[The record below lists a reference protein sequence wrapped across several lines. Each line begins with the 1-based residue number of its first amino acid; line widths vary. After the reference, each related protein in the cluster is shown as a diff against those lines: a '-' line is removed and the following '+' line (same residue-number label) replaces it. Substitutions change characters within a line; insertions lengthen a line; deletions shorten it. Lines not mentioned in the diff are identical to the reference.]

1 VTDPTP
7 DATDTTFDCTT
18 TGGVDPA
25 TFSLKDQQTSDYGSD
40 VFAGTYSVTEP
51 DPSPEFVLTDL
62 DRSASDLS
70 HGSTRHRER
79 GHSNGQLSAGIIVA
93 PRWTEGDVRGRRR
106 NGDTT
111 DFPAILDAA
120 RRGEAWAF
128 REIHGALAPA
138 VAGFMRVHGA
148 PEPDDLTSEVFVGV
162 LRGVAAFQGDEDG
175 FRAWVF
181 TIAHRRLADDLR
193 RRARRPATVR
203 LLRDMDWPDPADDLD
218 RALATARVRALC
230 GTLGPG
236 QRDVLL
242 LRLIGRLTMSEI
254 AAAVG
259 RSPASVKALQRR
271 GLAAVA
277 RLIEQDEVAL

>member
-1 VTDPTP
+1 
-7 DATDTTFDCTT
+7 
-18 TGGVDPA
+18 
-25 TFSLKDQQTSDYGSD
+25 
-40 VFAGTYSVTEP
+40 
-51 DPSPEFVLTDL
+51 
-62 DRSASDLS
+62 
-70 HGSTRHRER
+70 
-79 GHSNGQLSAGIIVA
+79 VA
-93 PRWTEGDVRGRRR
+93 PRRTEGDVRGRRR

-128 REIHGALAPA
+128 REIHCALAPA

-162 LRGVAAFQGDEDG
+162 LRGVAAFEGDEDG

-218 RALATARVRALC
+218 RALC